1 MGAVGGNA
9 HWRNAAGA
17 AHQAALFGSI
27 FLVGL
32 ASAMPR
38 HAEAVPANVVGIPPG
53 VADEGAAEPWGAED
67 QSAED
72 DRPRIPEPMVFD
84 LIRPLGARRGEF
96 EINTLVIAP
105 VSAVPDNRD
114 TVPDALG
121 LSGEGVEWAPELE
134 YAVHDDIALEF
145 ELPFREGTLGAYK
158 GAAQWTFGTDPDMQ
172 FIHGT
177 QLIVQYDRQA
187 RSWLPTLLYLAGRR
201 VDETWSVLA
210 MLGARG
216 NSAAELGGDRV
227 EFLANLSLFGDFAQH
242 LTAGL
247 ETNFAQTFTGRSA
260 LLLMPQVHWEIT
272 DVVMLQGGI
281 GARLTS
287 DGTVPEAALRLV
299 RSF

>member
-1 MGAVGGNA
+1 VRGEPRQRSAFGAASRGVVFCPLYLIALMSATPGTA
-9 HWRNAAGA
+9 DAFPANAAG
-17 AHQAALFGSI
+17 SP
-27 FLVGL
+27 
-32 ASAMPR
+32 S
-38 HAEAVPANVVGIPPG
+38 G
-53 VADEGAAEPWGAED
+53 VADNDSAEPWGAED

-105 VSAVPDNRD
+105 LRAVPENRD

-121 LSGEGVEWAPELE
+121 LAGEGVEWAPELE

-145 ELPFREGTLGAYK
+145 ELPFQDGTLGAYK
-158 GAAQWTFGTDPDMQ
+158 GAAQWTFGTDPDQQ
-172 FIHGT
+172 FIHGA
-177 QLIVQYDRQA
+177 QLIVQYDRA
-187 RSWLPTLLYLAGRR
+187 AVSWLPTLLYLAGRR
-201 VDETWSVLA
+201 IDDTWSVLG
-210 MLGARG
+210 MFGARG

-227 EFLANLSLFGDFAQH
+227 EFVANVSVFADFAQH
-242 LTAGL
+242 LSFGL

-272 DVVMLQGGI
+272 DFVMFQGGI